1 MSGLITEPTDD
12 VRAFMARDHRLF
24 IDGAW
29 VDPGSDRLIE
39 VENPSTE
46 EVIARLHS
54 ASMADLDRA
63 VAAARAALDG
73 PWGRMPPADRAR
85 LLYRLADLMEAASLD
100 LGQLS
105 TLENGMP
112 LWMSMDKLAAFCP
125 ELVRYYA
132 GWCTKVTGDTLPAVP
147 LRGEANDWL
156 VYTLRQ
162 PVGVVGA
169 IIPWNAP
176 ASMITLKT
184 APALAA
190 GCTMVL
196 KPAEMTPLL
205 AIRFTELVDE
215 AGFPKGVFNM
225 VHGTGSAI
233 GDALTSHPEVDM
245 ISFTGSTRAGI
256 QIAKAAAD
264 TIKRVAQEL
273 GGKSANIVFADS
285 DLEASVTRGVL
296 HCFGNT
302 GQSCNAPTRML
313 IEQSVYDEAVAIAAR
328 VAKDAKLGD
337 PMEKGSHYGPV
348 VSKAH
353 FDKIQGL
360 IQAGIDEGAQLVAG
374 GTGRADGFDRG
385 FYVKPTVFA
394 GVHNKMRIA
403 QEEVFGPV
411 LVLIPFADEADA
423 IAIANDSPYG
433 LYAYV
438 QTGDIARARRISRMM
453 RAGGVSINGTSQDYM
468 APFGGYKQSGNGR
481 EYGEFGVRDF
491 LEIKSI
497 SGFRTS

>member
-1 MSGLITEPTDD
+1 MSNSPLKSYIN
-12 VRAFMARDHRLF
+12 
-24 IDGAW
+24 GAW
-29 VDPGSDRLIE
+29 VSPATSTATVDA
-39 VENPSTE
+39 VNPATE
-46 EVIARLHS
+46 EVC
-54 ASMADLDRA
+54 A
-63 VAAARAALDG
+63 VVAVCGRDDVELAVTAARAAFDG
-73 PWGRMPPADRAR
+73 
-85 LLYRLADLMEAASLD
+85 YAAT
-100 LGQLS
+100 
-105 TLENGMP
+105 TLEHRIA
-112 LWMSMDKLAAFCP
+112 LVEKLITIFERRYGEMVTAISTEMGAP
-125 ELVRYYA
+125 YDLSHDAQAESGPGHLRATVKAVREMAWDYDV
-132 GWCTKVTGDTLPAVP
+132 GTDGIVTHEPI
-147 LRGEANDWL
+147 
-156 VYTLRQ
+156 
-162 PVGVVGA
+162 GVCVL
-169 IIPWNAP
+169 ITPWNWP
-176 ASMITLKT
+176 INQIVCKVG
-184 APALAA
+184 PALIT

-196 KPAEMTPLL
+196 KPSEMAPLSAQLFAEM
-205 AIRFTELVDE
+205 VDE

-225 VHGTGSAI
+225 IHGTGASV

-245 ISFTGSTRAGI
+245 ISFTGSTRAGV
-256 QIAKAAAD
+256 QIAKNAAD
-264 TIKRVAQEL
+264 TVKRVAQEL

-285 DLEASVTRGVL
+285 DLEAAVTRGVL

-313 IEQSVYDEAVAIAAR
+313 VEQSVYDEAVAIAAR
-328 VAKDAKLGD
+328 VAQAAKLGD
-337 PMEKGSHYGPV
+337 PMEKGPHYGPV

-353 FDKIQGL
+353 YDKIQGL
-360 IQAGIDEGAQLVAG
+360 IQVGIDEGAQLVAG

-385 FYVKPTVFA
+385 YYVKPTVFA

-411 LVLIPFADEADA
+411 LVLIPFKDEADA

-438 QTGDIARARRISRMM
+438 QTGDLDRARRVSRLM

-497 SGFRTS
+497 SGFRVP